1 MTYHLAGDSTVA
13 AYPAAEFPMAGWGA
27 LLAEHVDAPVRNLA
41 VGGGTTESCRGTPCV
56 MLGSIIHNSH
66 VVEELERRGVRKTP
80 DPGALGPGDTV
91 LIQFGHN
98 DQKDPELLGA
108 RGGYAERLRAMIADV
123 RAREGRP
130 ILCTSVER
138 RRFVGERIAPSHG
151 DYPDAVRDLAH
162 ELDVPLI
169 DLQVFTAWLYED
181 LGVEDSRSLL
191 SHYPRGLHATWSDGL
206 VDDTHFQRRGAD
218 KVAAFVAWSL
228 RAIERGD
235 GHRPAAGDPRFGGIN
250 PDASAAVPSVGI
262 APVESTQET

>member
-1 MTYHLAGDSTVA
+1 MTYHLAVDSTVA
-13 AYPAAEFPMAGWGA
+13 ACPAAEFPMSGWGA

-41 VGGGTTESCRGTPCV
+41 VGGGTTESCRETYWP
-56 MLGSIIHNSH
+56 
-66 VVEELERRGVRKTP
+66 ELLDGL
-80 DPGALGPGDTV
+80 APGDTV

-108 RGGYAERLRAMIADV
+108 RCGYAERLRAMIADV

-181 LGVEDSRSLL
+181 LGTDDSRSLL
-191 SHYPRGLHATWSDGL
+191 SHYPLGLHATWPDGL
-206 VDDTHFQRRGAD
+206 ADDTHFQRRGAG
-218 KVAAFVAWSL
+218 KVASFVAWSL
-228 RAIERGD
+228 RAIERRD
-235 GHRPAAGDPRFGGIN
+235 GHALAAGDPRGGGLN
-250 PDASAAVPSVGI
+250 PDATAVGPAAAS
-262 APVESTQET
+262 

>member
-13 AYPAAEFPMAGWGA
+13 ACPAAEFPMSGWGA

-41 VGGGTTESCRGTPCV
+41 VGGGTTESCRETYWP
-56 MLGSIIHNSH
+56 
-66 VVEELERRGVRKTP
+66 ELLDGL
-80 DPGALGPGDTV
+80 APGDTV

-108 RGGYAERLRAMIADV
+108 RCGYAERLRAMIADV

-169 DLQVFTAWLYED
+169 DLQVFTA
-181 LGVEDSRSLL
+181 
-191 SHYPRGLHATWSDGL
+191 
-206 VDDTHFQRRGAD
+206 
-218 KVAAFVAWSL
+218 
-228 RAIERGD
+228 
-235 GHRPAAGDPRFGGIN
+235 
-250 PDASAAVPSVGI
+250 
-262 APVESTQET
+262 